1 MRITDEEL
9 AHLETLARLRIAP
22 EEREAVRDDLARVLA
37 HLGTLSAVDVAGLT
51 PMLRPV
57 HVEDGTR
64 DDERTYG
71 LTHDAVGGT
80 AQAVQEGFLRVP
92 RTGADEGG

>member
-22 EEREAVRDDLARVLA
+22 EEREAVRADLARVLA
-37 HLGTLSAVDVAGLT
+37 HLGALSAVDVSGVT

-57 HVEDGTR
+57 HVEDATR
-64 DDERTYG
+64 EDERRDG
-71 LTHDAVGGT
+71 LTHDTAARTARAVF
-80 AQAVQEGFLRVP
+80 EEFLRVP
-92 RTGADEGG
+92 RTGADDGG